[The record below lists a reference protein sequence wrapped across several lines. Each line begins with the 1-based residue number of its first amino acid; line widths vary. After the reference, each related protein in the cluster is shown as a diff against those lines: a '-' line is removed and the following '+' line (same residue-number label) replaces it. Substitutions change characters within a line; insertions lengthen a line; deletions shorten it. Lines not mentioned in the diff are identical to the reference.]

1 MCSEYLD
8 EAMLMLKSEPLMRS
22 HLGERVARLFRPD
35 WRARPTTTWADE
47 AGDWS
52 QHGALLVRR
61 VVQAASV
68 AFSRALHLATWRV
81 AESITMRIL
90 SKVIFG
96 QLLGVGAEDLQGA
109 QIEVSR
115 MPGLPYLEATCVE
128 TSRQFSVDDHAM
140 GRPAGRA
147 ERYEFLRDPEA
158 LRRRAAESDVVARM
172 RREAQRGAGGVIF
185 DEGLEEEERD
195 RLALAFEE
203 KARELRGVVSLEHGR
218 YLEDEVVVATVAR
231 FISEDEPARRTLHEV
246 DPLEVRENWGG
257 GWRSRG

>member
-1 MCSEYLD
+1 
-8 EAMLMLKSEPLMRS
+8 MRS
-22 HLGERVARLFRPD
+22 HLGERVARLFRAD
-35 WRARPTTTWADE
+35 WRARPPTTWADE

-68 AFSRALHLATWRV
+68 AFSSALHLATWRV

-115 MPGLPYLEATCVE
+115 MPGIPYLEATCVE
-128 TSRQFSVDDHAM
+128 TSGQFSVDDHAM
-140 GRPAGRA
+140 GRTAGRA

-158 LRRRAAESDVVARM
+158 LRRRAAESDVV
-172 RREAQRGAGGVIF
+172 QGCVGTLGAV
-185 DEGLEEEERD
+185 
-195 RLALAFEE
+195 LAE
-203 KARELRGVVSLEHGR
+203 
-218 YLEDEVVVATVAR
+218 
-231 FISEDEPARRTLHEV
+231 
-246 DPLEVRENWGG
+246 
-257 GWRSRG
+257 